1 VSFFYWHDNCDYLF
15 RLDQQCR
22 SGLLKVTYLIVIE
35 GIFVSSLVVSSL
47 RQWLPSLNLGGL
59 GVPVMILMILSM
71 LVIPMP
77 ALVLDTLFTVNIVF
91 GLIIIMIAI
100 NVSKP
105 LEFSSFPSIL
115 LLATMLRLSLNVAST
130 RIVLIKGHE
139 GPDAAGRVIEA
150 FGDFVI
156 AGNYIVGFI
165 IFAILMI
172 INFIV
177 VTKGAGRVSEVIAR
191 FTLDAMPG
199 KQMAIDADLNAGII
213 DQNTARERREEIAQ
227 ESDFFG
233 SMDGASKFV
242 RGDAVA
248 GFLILIINIV
258 GGLTIGMSQHNL
270 SFAAAG
276 EIYVLLTIGD
286 GLVAQIPALLLSLST
301 AIVVTRVT
309 TSEPIS
315 RQAGMQLASP
325 EAFLIAALILLI
337 LGIIPGMP
345 HAIFLLFGLIA
356 GAAGILLLRQK
367 HNRLTGSTES
377 DSNQD
382 QTEQDDE
389 DVLNWEEIE
398 QVDPV
403 SLEIGYGLIPLVTK
417 ENGGVLLSR
426 IKGVRKKLSAEL
438 GFLLQPIRVRD
449 NLDINADCYQILL
462 RGTVRGKGEIHIGR
476 DLAINPGNTQVPLEG
491 LKTREPAFGL
501 EAYWIHPEQR
511 DYARTMG
518 YTVVDAATAMATH
531 LNTVLKDNA
540 SELLG
545 HEESRQLL
553 DNIAEKSPKLIED
566 LVPERLPISTVA
578 QVLRNLVAE
587 SVSLRDIRTIVESL
601 ISESSKTK
609 DADELTALIRP
620 KISRVIMQGLI
631 DVDQDLPV
639 ITLEPA
645 LEQMLTDTLNKSR
658 QSGELV
664 IDPQVAENLFSA
676 IAREKGNAEEAGYP
690 AVMVVS
696 PGVRTW
702 LAKTLRQRAPG
713 LTVLAYT
720 ELPDDQNVKVIGRIG
735 LGDNTAGN

>member
-1 VSFFYWHDNCDYLF
+1 M
-15 RLDQQCR
+15 
-22 SGLLKVTYLIVIE
+22 
-35 GIFVSSLVVSSL
+35 SSLVLSNL
-47 RQWLPSLNLGGL
+47 RQWLPGLDLGGL
-59 GVPVMILMILSM
+59 GVPVMILTILSM

-77 ALVLDTLFTVNIVF
+77 ALLLDTLFTVNIVF

-139 GPDAAGRVIEA
+139 GPAAAGRVIEA

-199 KQMAIDADLNAGII
+199 KQMAIDADLNAGLI
-213 DQNTARERREEIAQ
+213 DQATARERREEISQ

-258 GGLTIGMSQHNL
+258 GGLSIGMTQHDLN
-270 SFAAAG
+270 FTEAG

-301 AIVVTRVT
+301 AIIVTRVT

-315 RQAGMQLASP
+315 RQAGLQLSSP
-325 EAFLIAALILLI
+325 EAFLISALILLI

-345 HAIFLLFGLIA
+345 HAIFLFFGLLSA
-356 GAAGILLLRQK
+356 SVGVLLLRRRNNEKQ
-367 HNRLTGSTES
+367 NTSAS
-377 DSNQD
+377 DQAPA
-382 QTEQDDE
+382 EEEEGDE
-389 DVLNWEEIE
+389 DALNWEEIE

-417 ENGGVLLSR
+417 ENGGILLSR

-449 NLDINADCYQILL
+449 NLNIVADSYQILL
-462 RGTVRGKGEIHIGR
+462 RGTVRGKGEIHLGR
-476 DLAINPGNTQVPLEG
+476 ELAINPGNTQVNLEG
-491 LKTREPAFGL
+491 IKTREPAFGL
-501 EAYWIHPEQR
+501 EAYWILPEQR

-518 YTVVDAATAMATH
+518 YTVVDAATAIATH
-531 LNTVLKDNA
+531 LNTALKDNA
-540 SELLG
+540 AELLG

-553 DNIAEKSPKLIED
+553 DNVAKKSPKLIED
-566 LVPERLPISTVA
+566 LVPDRLPVSTVA

-587 SVSLRDIRTIVESL
+587 SVSLRDIRSIVEGL

-609 DADELTALIRP
+609 DADELTALVRP
-620 KISRVIMQGLI
+620 KIARVIVQGLI
-631 DVDQDLPV
+631 EVGQDLPV
-639 ITLEPA
+639 ITLEPE

-658 QSGELV
+658 QSGELI
-664 IDPQVAENLFSA
+664 IDPQMAENLFKA
-676 IAREKGNAEEAGYP
+676 IAQEKRNAEEAGNP

-720 ELPDDQNVKVIGRIG
+720 ELPDDQNVRVIARIG
-735 LGDNTAGN
+735 LGQEQAGN